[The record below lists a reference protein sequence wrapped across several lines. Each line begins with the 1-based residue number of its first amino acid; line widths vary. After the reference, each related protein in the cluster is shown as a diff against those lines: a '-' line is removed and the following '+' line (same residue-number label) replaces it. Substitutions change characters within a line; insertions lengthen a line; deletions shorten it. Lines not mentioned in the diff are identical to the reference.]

1 MKFNFFDIC
10 EFEIDWRVVA
20 AVAVCFTVYLIVTAI
35 S

>member
-1 MKFNFFDIC
+1 MKLNFFDILD
-10 EFEIDWRVVA
+10 FEIDWRAVA